1 VTKIAVLASG
11 AGTIL
16 EAMLEAD
23 LPIGLVLADRD
34 CRAIQV
40 AKEHGLGA
48 LVIDRTD
55 YGFRPRETWDRAGFT
70 VRIATEL
77 KSRHIDLVAMSG
89 FMTIMTNEIFV
100 QYKDR
105 ILNTHPSLLPD
116 FKGARAVPK
125 ALQAGVSV
133 TGCTIHVA
141 TPELDS
147 GRILAQSGV
156 IVRATDT
163 EETLHDRIKAVERKL
178 YPETIKA
185 YLNEKLRKPSTK

>member
-1 VTKIAVLASG
+1 MTKIAVLASG

-23 LPIGLVLADRD
+23 LPISLVLADRD
-34 CRAIQV
+34 CRAIKV
-40 AKEHGLGA
+40 AEERGIES
-48 LVIDRTD
+48 LVIDRRSF
-55 YGFRPRETWDRAGFT
+55 GFRPRETWDRAGFT
-70 VRIATEL
+70 AIIAAEL
-77 KSRHIDLVAMSG
+77 KSRHIDLIAMSG
-89 FMTIMTNEIFV
+89 FMTVMTKEIFD
-100 QYKDR
+100 QYQDR

-147 GRILAQSGV
+147 GRVLAQSGV
-156 IVRATDT
+156 IVRAADT
-163 EETLHDRIKAVERKL
+163 EETLHNRIKAVERKL

-185 YLNEKLRKPSTK
+185 YLNENRPETSTI